1 MFYIFRGLGV
11 KLDVIKITSF
21 KQNRILARKPML
33 IQVRPR
39 KKIENSL
46 IAVVM
51 KYAGR
56 EKAALLPVLT
66 DSEAEGTT
74 AF

>member
-1 MFYIFRGLGV
+1 MTHV
-11 KLDVIKITSF
+11 NTS
-21 KQNRILARKPML
+21 KAAK
-33 IQVRPR
+33 
-39 KKIENSL
+39 NSL

-66 DSEAEGTT
+66 DSEGTT
-74 AF
+74 AQFRSGMEFFSN

>member
-1 MFYIFRGLGV
+1 
-11 KLDVIKITSF
+11 
-21 KQNRILARKPML
+21 ML

-51 KYAGR
+51 KYVGR

-66 DSEAEGTT
+66 DSEAEGTK